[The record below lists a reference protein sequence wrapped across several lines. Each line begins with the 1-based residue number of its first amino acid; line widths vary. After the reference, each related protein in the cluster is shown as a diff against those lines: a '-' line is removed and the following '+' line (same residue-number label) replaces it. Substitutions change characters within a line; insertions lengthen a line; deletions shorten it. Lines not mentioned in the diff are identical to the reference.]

1 MAQNDPW
8 AAFRVGD
15 QPTPAQQPAM
25 PNQDPIVRRA
35 DPYKAEDQ
43 QFQRDA
49 DARAAAAEQRARQD
63 QALQQKKF
71 QLEQEKVARETDPLK
86 NSSEGER
93 NNEAYYKRALRALQ
107 TYDNTGLG
115 PRTFTG
121 AAVAGLP
128 GGDTIL
134 KALPDAIGDSPER
147 RISEQAKKDFA
158 AAILRSDSGANAP
171 EPEVERLVSIYF
183 PSAGETDPAVLK
195 NYEEARNEAL
205 RALKDKAG
213 KLGAV
218 LPDYG
223 GGQADQ
229 DTPPTT
235 PLLRPR
241 MPGGDGGQAVTAANG
256 DFRRVNDPSLANEL
270 FAMFN
275 DGRSIDEISA
285 YAQSKG
291 AAPIIPNAE
300 TLNYARKNPGWNPFT
315 ATRYEPVSNF
325 EKAATKGAQTG
336 YGAAT
341 IGFGQMLSGNTLDN
355 LSDDPARSR
364 LAMDIARAE
373 NPSAMLGGE
382 ITGAVVGSLGGE
394 AALARGLGMASGVGR
409 TAGANALLG
418 AASGAGGTDTGA
430 NGAPAS
436 VGDRVMG
443 GITGAGTNALAGI
456 AVTGGIRAANALTT
470 PAVGVARRAAG
481 RDPNVAVNQVS
492 RSLADDGLTPRAAAA
507 KIEAARSRGV
517 PMAIADTGE
526 NSRELLASVGRAR
539 GESRSIVKR
548 EVGARQEQQLERLS
562 SAVRRDLG
570 PTANIREQGEYLM
583 LKAKDESAPLYDE
596 AFAAPG
602 ASAVA
607 PKLQSLLGRPSVK
620 GAMVRA
626 RRIAEEEG
634 RDPTALGFDLNA
646 QGEVILNRVP
656 SWETL
661 HYIKTGLDDVIEG
674 YRDGV
679 TGKLNL
685 DAEGRLIN
693 STKNQL
699 LSAID
704 RYNPAYKEARGL
716 YSGPAS
722 MRDALDLGYGALSR
736 SPDDVAAN
744 IKNLEPGEMEMYR
757 LGLRKAIID
766 KMEGKGDYADKV
778 NILRNTPKT
787 RAVLSKVLG
796 GKPEFDRF
804 LATLADETEMAR
816 TYSAV
821 NGNSA
826 TAGRQAFDATT
837 QGEAVAGGLIDVGKA
852 YATQGKI
859 GVIENVAN
867 RVVEAGRL
875 GPGRAGDNA
884 RSEIARILSTS
895 DPEELQAIARQAQR
909 AAAKARLNNR
919 KTKAISARAG
929 TIGAAIGVE
938 D

>member
-1 MAQNDPW
+1 MAQENPY
-8 AAFRVGD
+8 AKYL
-15 QPTPAQQPAM
+15 QPQAPA
-25 PNQDPIVRRA
+25 DPIVKPA

-49 DARAAAAEQRARQD
+49 AARAAAAEQRARDD
-63 QALQQKKF
+63 QALQVRKF
-71 QLEQEKVARETDPLK
+71 QLEQERAARETDPLK

-93 NNEAYYKRALRALQ
+93 NNEAYYKRALRALE
-107 TYDNTGLG
+107 TYDKTGVG
-115 PRTFTG
+115 PRTFAG

-128 GGDTIL
+128 GGDTLL
-134 KALPDAIGDSPER
+134 KALPDPIGDSPER

-195 NYEEARNEAL
+195 NYEDARNEAL

-213 KLGAV
+213 RLGAV

-223 GGQADQ
+223 QNQSDPAK
-229 DTPPTT
+229 PPTT
-235 PLLRPR
+235 PLLQPR
-241 MPGGDGGQAVTAANG
+241 VPGGDGVQAVTAAQG
-256 DFRRVNDPSLANEL
+256 GTRAVNDPELANEL
-270 FAMFN
+270 FAMLR

-300 TLNYARKNPGWNPFT
+300 TLDYARKNPGWNPFT
-315 ATRYEPVSNF
+315 ATRYEPVSDF
-325 EKAATKGAQTG
+325 EKDATKAAQTG

-341 IGFGQMLSGNTLDN
+341 MGFAQTLSGNTLDN
-355 LSDDPARSR
+355 LTSDPARAR
-364 LAMDIARAE
+364 LAMDVARAG
-373 NPSAMLGGE
+373 NPGPMLGGE

-394 AALARGLGMASGVGR
+394 AALARSLGMASGVAR

-436 VGDRVMG
+436 VGDRAMG
-443 GITGAGTNALAGI
+443 ALQGAGTNALAGL
-456 AVTGGIRAANALTT
+456 AVTGGLRVANALTT
-470 PAVGVARRAAG
+470 PVAGVVRRAAG

-492 RSLADDGLTPRAAAA
+492 RSLADDGLTPRSAAA
-507 KIEAARSRGV
+507 KIEAAQSRGV

-539 GESRSIVKR
+539 GESRTIVKR

-602 ASAVA
+602 AGAVA
-607 PKLQSLLGRPSVK
+607 PKLQGLLGRPSVK
-620 GAMVRA
+620 KAMVRA

-699 LSAID
+699 LGAID

-722 MRDALDLGYGALSR
+722 MRDALNLGYGALSR

-744 IKNLEPGEMEMYR
+744 IKSLEPGEMEMYR

-778 NILRNTPKT
+778 NVLRNTPKT

-796 GKPEFDRF
+796 GKAEFDRF
-804 LATLADETEMAR
+804 LATLADETELAR

-837 QGEAVAGGLIDVGKA
+837 QGEAVAGGLIDVGKS
-852 YATQGKI
+852 YVTQGKM

-884 RSEIARILSTS
+884 RAEIARILSTS

-909 AAAKARLNNR
+909 AAAKARLKNR

>member
-1 MAQNDPW
+1 MAQQQNPW
-8 AAFRVGD
+8 EMDWTG
-15 QPTPAQQPAM
+15 QSGGPAGPVYGAPPKPEK
-25 PNQDPIVRRA
+25 PNEPKTTWTQGVVNGKPVQI
-35 DPYKAEDQ
+35 
-43 QFQRDA
+43 
-49 DARAAAAEQRARQD
+49 
-63 QALQQKKF
+63 
-71 QLEQEKVARETDPLK
+71 
-86 NSSEGER
+86 SSEGKVES
-93 NNEAYYKRALRALQ
+93 
-107 TYDNTGLG
+107 
-115 PRTFTG
+115 
-121 AAVAGLP
+121 LP
-128 GGDTIL
+128 GTEKPSATEVEIAAKAEGQQRRAATI
-134 KALPDAIGDSPER
+134 KALMGEVRSLYNQDIKGQPISRGFGALEYIDSVPSNERFTAAANNMLPLIRPLIAQSAKEGDSNVEMTIFQSYVPSNDDSDITIEQKLKSLETL
-147 RISEQAKKDFA
+147 IAGMVDGKAPSETLREMQNGAPA
-158 AAILRSDSGANAP
+158 ANTP
-171 EPEVERLVSIYF
+171 
-183 PSAGETDPAVLK
+183 PSAG
-195 NYEEARNEAL
+195 
-205 RALKDKAG
+205 G
-213 KLGAV
+213 SGAA
-218 LPDYG
+218 
-223 GGQADQ
+223 GGQ
-229 DTPPTT
+229 TPP
-235 PLLRPR
+235 PLLQPR
-241 MPGGDGGQAVTAANG
+241 MPGGDGGQAVTAAQG
-256 DFRRVNDPSLANEL
+256 GTRAVNDPELANEL
-270 FAMFN
+270 FAMLRA
-275 DGRSIDEISA
+275 GRSIDEISA

-300 TLNYARKNPGWNPFT
+300 TLEYARKNPGWNPFT
-315 ATRYEPVSNF
+315 ATRYEPVSTF
-325 EKAATKGAQTG
+325 ERVATDVGTNPIGGAVI
-336 YGAAT
+336 GAARS
-341 IGFGQMLSGNTLDN
+341 ISGDTLDN
-355 LSDDPARSR
+355 LSSDPARAR
-364 LAMDIARAE
+364 LAMEVAQAE
-373 NPSAMLGGE
+373 NPGFTVAGQIG
-382 ITGAVVGSLGGE
+382 GAVAGSIGGE
-394 AALARGLGMASGVGR
+394 AALGRFLGMGAGLAR
-409 TAGANALLG
+409 TGTANALLG
-418 AASGAGGTDTGA
+418 AAGGAGGTDTGA

-436 VGDRVMG
+436 AGDRAMG
-443 GITGAGTNALAGI
+443 ALTGAGTNALAGL

-470 PAVGVARRAAG
+470 PVAGVVRRAAG

-492 RSLADDGLTPRAAAA
+492 RSLADDGLTPRTAAA
-507 KIEAARSRGV
+507 KIEAAQSRGV

-539 GESRSIVKR
+539 GGSRTIVKR

-602 ASAVA
+602 AGAVA

-620 GAMVRA
+620 KAMVRA

-634 RDPTALGFDLNA
+634 RDPTALGFDLDA
-646 QGEVILNRVP
+646 QGEVVLNRVP

-661 HYIKTGLDDVIEG
+661 HYIKTGLDDVIES

-693 STKNQL
+693 ATKNQL
-699 LSAID
+699 LGAID
-704 RYNPAYKEARGL
+704 RFNPAYKEARGL

-722 MRDALDLGYGALSR
+722 MRDALNLGYGALNR

-744 IKNLEPGEMEMYR
+744 IKSLEPGEMEMYR

-778 NILRNTPKT
+778 NVLRNTPKT

-796 GKPEFDRF
+796 GRAEFDRF
-804 LATLADETEMAR
+804 LATLADETELAR

-837 QGEAVAGGLIDVGKA
+837 QGEAVAGGLIDVGKS
-852 YATQGKI
+852 YVTQGKM

-875 GPGRAGDNA
+875 GPGKAGDNA
-884 RSEIARILSTS
+884 RAEIARILSTS

-909 AAAKARLNNR
+909 AAAKARLKNR

-929 TIGAAIGVE
+929 TIGAAIWVE

>member
-1 MAQNDPW
+1 MAENPY
-8 AAFRVGD
+8 AKYL
-15 QPTPAQQPAM
+15 QPAA
-25 PNQDPIVRRA
+25 PQASADPIVKPA
-35 DPYKAEDQ
+35 DPYRAEDQ

-49 DARAAAAEQRARQD
+49 AARAAAAEQRARDD
-63 QALQQKKF
+63 QALQVRKF
-71 QLEQEKVARETDPLK
+71 QLEQEKAARETDPLK

-93 NNEAYYKRALRALQ
+93 NNEAYYKRALRALE
-107 TYDNTGLG
+107 TYDKTGVG
-115 PRTFTG
+115 PRTFAG

-128 GGDTIL
+128 GGDTLL
-134 KALPDAIGDSPER
+134 KALPDPIGDSPER

-195 NYEEARNEAL
+195 NYEDARNEAL

-223 GGQADQ
+223 QNQSDP
-229 DTPPTT
+229 TKPPST
-235 PLLRPR
+235 PLLQPR
-241 MPGGDGGQAVTAANG
+241 VPGGDGGQAVTAAQG
-256 DFRRVNDPSLANEL
+256 GTRAVNDPELANEL
-270 FAMFN
+270 FAMLRA
-275 DGRSIDEISA
+275 GRSIDEISA

-291 AAPIIPNAE
+291 AAPIIPNTE
-300 TLNYARKNPGWNPFT
+300 TLDYARKNPGWNPFT
-315 ATRYEPVSNF
+315 ATRYEPVSTF
-325 EKAATKGAQTG
+325 ERVATDVGTNPIGGAVI
-336 YGAAT
+336 GAARS
-341 IGFGQMLSGNTLDN
+341 ISGDTLDN
-355 LSDDPARSR
+355 FSSDPARAR
-364 LAMDIARAE
+364 LAMEVAQAE
-373 NPSAMLGGE
+373 NPGFTVGGQ
-382 ITGAVVGSLGGE
+382 IGGAIAGSIGGE
-394 AALARGLGMASGVGR
+394 AALGRFLGMGAGLAR
-409 TAGANALLG
+409 TGTANALLG
-418 AASGAGGTDTGA
+418 AAGGAGGTDTGA

-436 VGDRVMG
+436 VGDRAMG
-443 GITGAGTNALAGI
+443 ALAGAGTNALAGL
-456 AVTGGIRAANALTT
+456 AVTGGLRAANALTT
-470 PAVGVARRAAG
+470 PVAGVIRRAAG

-492 RSLADDGLTPRAAAA
+492 RSLAEDGLTPRAAAA
-507 KIEAARSRGV
+507 KIEAAQSRGV

-539 GESRSIVKR
+539 GESRTIVKR
-548 EVGARQEQQLERLS
+548 EIGARQEQQLERLS

-602 ASAVA
+602 AGAVA
-607 PKLQSLLGRPSVK
+607 PKLQGLLGRPSVK
-620 GAMVRA
+620 KAMVRA

-634 RDPTALGFDLNA
+634 RDPTALGFDLDA
-646 QGEVILNRVP
+646 QGEVVLNRVP

-699 LSAID
+699 LGAID
-704 RYNPAYKEARGL
+704 RYNPVYKEARGL

-722 MRDALDLGYGALSR
+722 MRDALNLGYGALSR

-744 IKNLEPGEMEMYR
+744 IKSLEPGEMEMYR

-778 NILRNTPKT
+778 NVLRNTPKT

-796 GKPEFDRF
+796 GKAEFDRF
-804 LATLADETEMAR
+804 LATLADETELAR

-837 QGEAVAGGLIDVGKA
+837 QGEAVAGGLIDVGKS
-852 YATQGKI
+852 YVTQGKM

-884 RSEIARILSTS
+884 RAEIARILSTS

-909 AAAKARLNNR
+909 AAAKARLKNR